1 MLYIFILCFYTLF
14 TMLYTCVQVL
24 LTKFAANN
32 KLHKDIR
39 WSNIGK
45 YKDKT
50 TGKVVI
56 VIYDLLNVVDYSDS
70 SGGEHE
76 SGNASGNNYDWI
88 ARAIETLYIS

>member
-76 SGNASGNNYDWI
+76 SGNVSGHNYDWI
-88 ARAIETLYIS
+88 ERAIETLYIS